1 MFFFRKF
8 TTKFSLNDNHVTIL
22 LLRKATFRQRNSS
35 VWAKIMWSAKTQIIV
50 TRARK
55 WLCYSPNGTAVNNCE
70 QLESLSCL
78 FTKQPSNWRNF
89 ETFGEASSGDES
101 VSPQSFARWF
111 TANVSPDYIL
121 SKSWSLFFF
130 STFSSFFFFFVTI
143 IIVGYKQ
150 TGESYQRR

>member
-35 VWAKIMWSAKTQIIV
+35 VWAKIMWRAKTQIIV

-55 WLCYSPNGTAVNNCE
+55 WLCYSPNGTAVNYCE

-78 FTKQPSNWRNF
+78 FQSNLQNEEISKLLVKYPL
-89 ETFGEASSGDES
+89 ETNLY
-101 VSPQSFARWF
+101 VLK
-111 TANVSPDYIL
+111 VLPDHLTVTPDHNIFFSK
-121 SKSWSLFFF
+121 SKSWILNFFPPFVSL
-130 STFSSFFFFFVTI
+130 SFFFFLCHNN
-143 IIVGYKQ
+143 
-150 TGESYQRR
+150 